1 MTIVQQGLLQC
12 SFLTKRQVEMGS
24 YVVALSI
31 LAKPQT
37 SAGCQG
43 GVIVNCR
50 RKSGGGRNTAHR
62 VNICVQCR
70 DPGKGV
76 DWQKEQWSCR
86 WDRPE
91 EIWVE
96 QWKPHFADRR
106 SSQNPREIVRCT
118 ESWVGGG
125 LATSLNESKSERRSK
140 RKLLAIWDVTQ
151 LHRWWKLAFEYLT
164 TPVALTKSRPCVH
177 NVAVV
182 SLV

>member
-31 LAKPQT
+31 LTKPQT

-43 GVIVNCR
+43 GVIVKCR
-50 RKSGGGRNTAHR
+50 KKVVVEETRLIESTYVYSAEIRE
-62 VNICVQCR
+62 
-70 DPGKGV
+70 KGV

-96 QWKPHFADRR
+96 Q
-106 SSQNPREIVRCT
+106 
-118 ESWVGGG
+118 
-125 LATSLNESKSERRSK
+125 
-140 RKLLAIWDVTQ
+140 
-151 LHRWWKLAFEYLT
+151 
-164 TPVALTKSRPCVH
+164 
-177 NVAVV
+177 
-182 SLV
+182 